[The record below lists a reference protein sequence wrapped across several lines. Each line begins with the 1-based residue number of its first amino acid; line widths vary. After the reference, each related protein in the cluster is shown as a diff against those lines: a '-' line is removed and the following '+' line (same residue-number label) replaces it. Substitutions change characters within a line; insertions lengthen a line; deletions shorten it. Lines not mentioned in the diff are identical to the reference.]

1 MYADVVFNRPLPPLT
16 YLIPDNLSQVKI
28 GMRVEVDLSGKIIP
42 GIVYKISDECD
53 LKNVKPIKKI
63 LDKAP
68 VLNND
73 LIKVAE
79 WVSHYYVCS
88 IGEACWSII
97 PKGIK
102 KRDVKVKYDEYTTS
116 SDEVIKLTDEQS
128 KVIDELSNAIEKSEL
143 STYLLHGVTGSGKT
157 EVYLRIIKK
166 VMDMGKGAILL
177 VPEISLTP
185 QTVKYFEKRFGDTL
199 AVLHSRLTRAEKI
212 NEWYRIIN
220 DEKKIVIGARSA
232 IFAPLKKIGVIIIDE
247 EHETSYKSDDTPR
260 YNAKSVAYFRA
271 KMHNAVL
278 ILGSATPSI
287 ESYYLA
293 KINKFKLLELPT
305 RVLNQDLPKTKITD
319 LRKVKGRRFLSNQL
333 YKAIEVRLKNNEQV
347 ILFLNRRGYSPFVF
361 CENCGYVMK
370 CRNCDIS
377 MTYHRDKKK
386 LICHYC
392 GYTVD
397 PPDLCPN
404 CGSEKISFAGFGTE
418 RIEKV
423 LNEVFPGAVI
433 VRMDTDTIKKRKS
446 LSNILNAFAKRQIDI
461 LIGTQIV
468 TKGLH
473 FPNVTLVGVLN
484 ADVALNFPDFRA
496 AERTFDLITQV
507 AGRAGR
513 GDKSGEVIIQTYNPS
528 HYAIQTAKSHDYLT
542 FFLQEIKY
550 RQALNYPPFCRIV
563 RLVFRGR
570 KQDKL
575 FDTAYIAVDFIKK
588 KAKDKAV
595 ILGPSV
601 CPLSRIKQNYRVHVI
616 IKTNAII
623 SINPVLFEL
632 NNQIKKISGVY
643 MEIDIDPISML

>member
-1 MYADVVFNRPLPPLT
+1 MYADIIFNRPIPPYT
-16 YLIPDNLSQVKI
+16 YLIPDIMNNVKI
-28 GMRVEVDLSGKIIP
+28 GMRVEVDLSGKNTT
-42 GIVYKISDECD
+42 GIVYKIKDKCD
-53 LKNVKPIKKI
+53 FKDIKSI
-63 LDKAP
+63 RTVVDKAS
-68 VLNND
+68 VLNED

-79 WVSHYYVCS
+79 WVAHYYVCT
-88 IGEACWSII
+88 IGEACWAII
-97 PKGIK
+97 PKGVK
-102 KRDVKVKYDEYTTS
+102 KRDIKVKRGEYTTNAV
-116 SDEVIKLTDEQS
+116 DVLKLTEEQS
-128 KVIDELSNAIEKSEL
+128 GVLNELKGAVEKSEL

-166 VMDMGKGAILL
+166 SLDMDKGAILL

-185 QTVKYFEKRFGDTL
+185 QTVKYFERRFGDTL
-199 AVLHSRLTRAEKI
+199 AVLHSRLTRAERI

-220 DEKKIVIGARSA
+220 GEKKIVIGARSA
-232 IFAPLKKIGVIIIDE
+232 IFAPLKRIGVIIVDE

-260 YNAKSVAYFRA
+260 YNAKSIAYFRA

-278 ILGSATPSI
+278 VLGSATPSV

-293 KINKFKLLELPT
+293 KSKKFKLLELTT
-305 RVLNQDLPKTKITD
+305 RVLNQNLPKTKITD
-319 LRKVKGRRFLSNQL
+319 LRKTKNKSFLSNQL
-333 YKAIEVRLKNNEQV
+333 YKAIEVRLRNNEQV

-370 CRNCDIS
+370 CKNCDIS
-377 MTYHRDKKK
+377 LTYHRDKKK
-386 LICHYC
+386 LVCHYC

-404 CGSEKISFAGFGTE
+404 CGSEKISFSGFGTE
-418 RIEKV
+418 KIEKI
-423 LNEVFPGAVI
+423 LNDVFPGAVI
-433 VRMDTDTIKKRKS
+433 VRMDTDTIKKRKA

-484 ADVALNFPDFRA
+484 ADIALNFPDFRA

-513 GDKSGEVIIQTYNPS
+513 GDKNGEVIIQTYNPS
-528 HYAIQTAKSHDYLT
+528 HYAIQTAKNHDYLT
-542 FFLQEIKY
+542 FFSQEVKY

-563 RLVFRGR
+563 RLVFRG
-570 KQDKL
+570 KMQEKL
-575 FDTAYIAVDFIKK
+575 FNTAYMAVDIIQK
-588 KAKDKAV
+588 KANDKV
-595 ILGPSV
+595 IIMGPSV
-601 CPLSRIKQNYRVHVI
+601 CPLAKIKQNYRVHVI
-616 IKTNAII
+616 IKTEGILTLN
-623 SINPVLFEL
+623 SVLFEL
-632 NNQIKKISGVY
+632 NSWAKKISGVY